1 VGRRTLRD
9 LVPPYVAVTY
19 VFPWN
24 NRFTGAPKVVKTIIV
39 AVLVVVV
46 ILTECVFA
54 YLLIPSRTDLEKWS
68 AEKAAK
74 EATAG
79 KDAHEHKSTGKPESE
94 VDLGKYNIVVHH
106 PASNVTL
113 RVNFHLIGTVPTEEA
128 HEFEELLAK
137 NQHRLRDQ
145 AIFEIRNCQIDDL
158 TDPGLALLKRRILAK
173 SNDLLGK
180 PLLHSVVFS
189 DFSFVEQ

>member
-1 VGRRTLRD
+1 M
-9 LVPPYVAVTY
+9 
-19 VFPWN
+19 
-24 NRFTGAPKVVKTIIV
+24 VKTIIV
-39 AVLVVVV
+39 AVLVTVV
-46 ILTECVFA
+46 IGVECMLA
-54 YLLIPSRTDLEKWS
+54 YTLIPSRADLEKWS

-74 EATAG
+74 EGASG
-79 KDAHEHKSTGKPESE
+79 HSGHDEHKPAASHGHGGHGKEAKGEAE
-94 VDLGKYNIVVHH
+94 VDLGKYNVVVHH
-106 PASNVTL
+106 PASNVTM
-113 RVNFHLIGTVPTEEA
+113 RVTFHLIGTVPAAEH
-128 HEFEELLAK
+128 HEFEELLTK

-145 AIFEIRNCQIDDL
+145 AIFEVRNCQIDDL

>member
-1 VGRRTLRD
+1 MT
-9 LVPPYVAVTY
+9 
-19 VFPWN
+19 
-24 NRFTGAPKVVKTIIV
+24 KTIIV
-39 AVLVVVV
+39 AALVAVV
-46 ILTECVFA
+46 ILTECMFA
-54 YLLIPSRTDLEKWS
+54 YLLIPSRTELEKWS
-68 AEKAAK
+68 VEKAAK
-74 EATAG
+74 EAASG
-79 KDAHEHKSTGKPESE
+79 HSAQDHKREGKPETE
-94 VDLGKYNIVVHH
+94 VDLGKYNVIIHQ

-113 RVNFHLIGTVPTEEA
+113 RVNFHLIGTVLGDDQK
-128 HEFEELLAK
+128 EFEELLAK

-180 PLLHSVVFS
+180 PLLRSVVFS

>member
-1 VGRRTLRD
+1 MG
-9 LVPPYVAVTY
+9 
-19 VFPWN
+19 
-24 NRFTGAPKVVKTIIV
+24 KTIIV
-39 AVLVVVV
+39 AGLVAVV
-46 ILTECVFA
+46 ILTECLFA
-54 YLLIPSRTDLEKWS
+54 YLLIPSRGDLEKWS
-68 AEKAAK
+68 VEKAAK
-74 EATAG
+74 EAKTG
-79 KDAHEHKSTGKPESE
+79 HNTQDRKHEGKPESE
-94 VDLGKYNIVVHH
+94 VDLGKYNVVVHH

-113 RVNFHLIGTVPTEEA
+113 RVNFHLIGTVLGDDSK
-128 HEFEELLAK
+128 EFEELLTK

>member
-1 VGRRTLRD
+1 M
-9 LVPPYVAVTY
+9 A
-19 VFPWN
+19 
-24 NRFTGAPKVVKTIIV
+24 KTIVI
-39 AVLVVVV
+39 AVLVAVV

-54 YLLIPSRTDLEKWS
+54 YLLIPSRGQLEKWS
-68 AEKAAK
+68 TEKAAK
-74 EATAG
+74 EAEHGEAEKEHQHAG
-79 KDAHEHKSTGKPESE
+79 EPETE
-94 VDLGKYNIVVHH
+94 VDLGKYSIVVHH
-106 PASNVTL
+106 PASNITL
-113 RVNFHLIGTVPTEEA
+113 RVSFHLIGTVGEKEH

-145 AIFEIRNCQIDDL
+145 AILEIRNCRIEDL

-180 PLLHSVVFS
+180 PLLHAVVFS

>member
-1 VGRRTLRD
+1 M
-9 LVPPYVAVTY
+9 
-19 VFPWN
+19 
-24 NRFTGAPKVVKTIIV
+24 KTIII
-39 AVLVVVV
+39 AVLVAVV

-54 YLLIPSRTDLEKWS
+54 YLLIPSRGDLEKWS
-68 AEKAAK
+68 AEKTAK
-74 EATAG
+74 EAEHGHAE
-79 KDAHEHKSTGKPESE
+79 KEHKHEGHPETE
-94 VDLGKYNIVVHH
+94 VDLGKYNVVVHH
-106 PASNVTL
+106 PASNITL
-113 RVNFHLIGTVPTEEA
+113 RVTFHLIGTVGHEEH
-128 HEFEELLAK
+128 HEFEELLGK

>member
-1 VGRRTLRD
+1 VI
-9 LVPPYVAVTY
+9 
-19 VFPWN
+19 
-24 NRFTGAPKVVKTIIV
+24 KTIIV
-39 AVLVVVV
+39 AALVAVV
-46 ILTECVFA
+46 ILAECMFA
-54 YLLIPSRTDLEKWS
+54 YMLIPSRGELEKWS
-68 AEKAAK
+68 AAKAAK
-74 EATAG
+74 EAASG
-79 KDAHEHKSTGKPESE
+79 HAAQDHKSEGKPETE
-94 VDLGKYNIVVHH
+94 VDLGKYNVIVHH

-113 RVNFHLIGTVPTEEA
+113 RVNFHLIGTVPSEEH
-128 HEFEELLAK
+128 HEFEELLVK

>member
-1 VGRRTLRD
+1 M
-9 LVPPYVAVTY
+9 
-19 VFPWN
+19 
-24 NRFTGAPKVVKTIIV
+24 VKTIIV
-39 AVLVVVV
+39 AVLVTVV
-46 ILTECVFA
+46 IGVECMLA
-54 YLLIPSRTDLEKWS
+54 YTLIPSRADLEKWS

-74 EATAG
+74 EGASG
-79 KDAHEHKSTGKPESE
+79 HSGHDEHKAAASHGHGGHGKEAKGEAE
-94 VDLGKYNIVVHH
+94 VDLGKYNVVVHH
-106 PASNVTL
+106 PASNVTM
-113 RVNFHLIGTVPTEEA
+113 RVTFHLIGTVPAAEH
-128 HEFEELLAK
+128 HEFEELLTK

-145 AIFEIRNCQIDDL
+145 AIFEVRNCQIDDL

>member
-1 VGRRTLRD
+1 ML
-9 LVPPYVAVTY
+9 
-19 VFPWN
+19 
-24 NRFTGAPKVVKTIIV
+24 KIIIV
-39 AVLVVVV
+39 SVLVAGV
-46 ILTECVFA
+46 ILAECTFA
-54 YLLIPSRTDLEKWS
+54 YLLIPSRSDLQKWA

-74 EATAG
+74 A
-79 KDAHEHKSTGKPESE
+79 AHSEEKAHDHKHEGKPETE
-94 VDLGKYNIVVHH
+94 VDLGKYNVVVHH

-113 RVNFHLIGTVPTEEA
+113 RVTFHLVGTVPTDEH
-128 HEFEELLAK
+128 HEFEELLTK

-180 PLLHSVVFS
+180 PLLHSIVFS

>member
-1 VGRRTLRD
+1 M
-9 LVPPYVAVTY
+9 A
-19 VFPWN
+19 
-24 NRFTGAPKVVKTIIV
+24 KTIVI
-39 AVLVVVV
+39 AVLVAGV

-54 YLLIPSRTDLEKWS
+54 YLLIPSRGQLEKWS
-68 AEKAAK
+68 TEKAAK
-74 EATAG
+74 EAEHGHAE
-79 KDAHEHKSTGKPESE
+79 KEHKHAGEPETE
-94 VDLGKYNIVVHH
+94 VDLGRYNIVVHH
-106 PASNVTL
+106 PASNITL
-113 RVNFHLIGTVPTEEA
+113 RVTFHLIGTVGEKEH

-145 AIFEIRNCQIDDL
+145 AIFEIRNCRIEDL

>member
-1 VGRRTLRD
+1 MT
-9 LVPPYVAVTY
+9 
-19 VFPWN
+19 
-24 NRFTGAPKVVKTIIV
+24 KTIIV
-39 AVLVVVV
+39 AALVAFV
-46 ILTECVFA
+46 ILTECMFA
-54 YLLIPSRTDLEKWS
+54 YVLIPSRSELEKWS
-68 AEKAAK
+68 AAKAAK
-74 EATAG
+74 EAKSG
-79 KDAHEHKSTGKPESE
+79 NSGQDHKHEGKPETE
-94 VDLGKYNIVVHH
+94 VELGRYNVIVHH

-113 RVNFHLIGTVPTEEA
+113 RVNFHLVGTVLSEEQ
-128 HEFEELLAK
+128 HEFEELLSK

-180 PLLHSVVFS
+180 PLLRSVVFS

>member
-1 VGRRTLRD
+1 MT
-9 LVPPYVAVTY
+9 
-19 VFPWN
+19 
-24 NRFTGAPKVVKTIIV
+24 KTIII
-39 AVLVVVV
+39 AVLVGVV
-46 ILTECVFA
+46 ILCECMFA
-54 YLLIPSRTDLEKWS
+54 YLLIPSRSDLEKWS
-68 AEKAAK
+68 AAKAEK
-74 EATAG
+74 EAAADHG
-79 KDAHEHKSTGKPESE
+79 SKEHKHEGKPETE
-94 VDLGKYNIVVHH
+94 VDLGKYNVVVHH

-113 RVNFHLIGTVPTEEA
+113 RVNFHLIGTVGEEEH
-128 HEFEELLAK
+128 HEFETLLAK

>member
-1 VGRRTLRD
+1 MS
-9 LVPPYVAVTY
+9 
-19 VFPWN
+19 
-24 NRFTGAPKVVKTIIV
+24 KTIIIS
-39 AVLVVVV
+39 VLVAVV
-46 ILTECVFA
+46 ILTELLFA
-54 YLLIPSRTDLEKWS
+54 YLLIPSRADLEKWA

-74 EATAG
+74 QAEQHDEHSK
-79 KDAHEHKSTGKPESE
+79 KDPKHNSHPQTE

-113 RVNFHLIGTVPTEEA
+113 RVTFHLIGTVSHDEH

-145 AIFEIRNCQIDDL
+145 AIFEIRNCQLDDL
-158 TDPGLALLKRRILAK
+158 TDPGLGLLKRRILAK

-180 PLLHSVVFS
+180 PLLHSIVFS

>member
-1 VGRRTLRD
+1 MLKPIIVG
-9 LVPPYVAVTY
+9 V
-19 VFPWN
+19 
-24 NRFTGAPKVVKTIIV
+24 IV
-39 AVLVVVV
+39 AVV
-46 ILTECVFA
+46 ILSECMFA
-54 YLLIPSRTDLEKWS
+54 WVLIPSRGDLEKWS
-68 AEKAAK
+68 AAK
-74 EATAG
+74 VA
-79 KDAHEHKSTGKPESE
+79 KDAAAGHAEKEHKREGKPETE
-94 VDLGKYNIVVHH
+94 IDLGKYNVVVHH

-113 RVNFHLIGTVPTEEA
+113 RVNFHLIGTVVTEEQ
-128 HEFEELLAK
+128 HEFEELLSK

-180 PLLHSVVFS
+180 PLLHSIVFS

>member
-1 VGRRTLRD
+1 MI
-9 LVPPYVAVTY
+9 
-19 VFPWN
+19 
-24 NRFTGAPKVVKTIIV
+24 KTIIV
-39 AVLVVVV
+39 AALVAVV
-46 ILTECVFA
+46 ILTECLFA
-54 YLLIPSRTDLEKWS
+54 YMLIPSRGELEKWA

-74 EATAG
+74 EAASG
-79 KDAHEHKSTGKPESE
+79 HSAHDHTSEGKPETE
-94 VDLGKYNIVVHH
+94 VELGKYNVIIHH
-106 PASNVTL
+106 PASNITL
-113 RVNFHLIGTVPTEEA
+113 RVNFHLVGTVLADEH

-180 PLLHSVVFS
+180 PLLRSVVFS